1 MIEAQVVKAAR
12 PLQFRRNEEGRALI
26 PRTRYALL
34 LAVLIAVITD
44 LGLGWLYSRNGFAAD
59 FAVFWRAVRDPS
71 PYAFSLWPFGNPPTA
86 LILLQP
92 LRLLPFWP
100 GYAVW
105 NLATLMLFIWLGSR
119 LYGRKAALLG
129 IISPA
134 TVTAL
139 IAGQVSLL
147 AGALV
152 FAAFLSGPILCGV
165 LLGFAVCLK
174 PQTIFLAPL
183 LFLFAREIRP
193 LAAFGVTVA
202 ALAVVATLAGGP
214 SIWSDWLGGMH
225 NVLAVARHRGALF
238 LTVSPMSFHPWL
250 GFLSAPLAIYGLY
263 LCRNL
268 PNTHRA
274 AAVVAA
280 SLFAAPYAMVY
291 DLAPLAVFAAVPIL
305 RSSNWRS
312 FAAALTY
319 SGALGSFSIPLLWP
333 SLRERFSPAGHGPRP
348 PGPHRPASTAEI
360 GPAPQQGLS
369 GPAASSSGSRTAAR
383 PH

>member
-1 MIEAQVVKAAR
+1 VV
-12 PLQFRRNEEGRALI
+12 
-26 PRTRYALL
+26 
-34 LAVLIAVITD
+34 
-44 LGLGWLYSRNGFAAD
+44 LGWFYARVGFAAD
-59 FAVFWRAVRDPS
+59 FAVFWRAVREAS

-86 LILLQP
+86 LIFLQP
-92 LRLLPFWP
+92 LRLLPFWH

-105 NLATLMLFIWLGSR
+105 DLATLFLFVRLGDR

-129 IISPA
+129 TISPA

-147 AGALV
+147 VGALV

-174 PQTIFLAPL
+174 PQAVFLAPL

-193 LAAFGVTVA
+193 LVAFGVTVA
-202 ALAVVATLAGGP
+202 ALAIVATLACGS
-214 SIWSDWLGGMH
+214 SIWSDWLGGMG

-250 GFLSAPLAIYGLY
+250 GFLSVPLATYGLY
-263 LCRNL
+263 LCRNM

-333 SLRERFSPAGHGPRP
+333 SLRDRFNPAGHGSRRP
-348 PGPHRPASTAEI
+348 DPNRSASTAEI
-360 GPAPQQGLS
+360 GPVPAQGLS
-369 GPAASSSGSRTAAR
+369 APAASST
-383 PH
+383 